1 MPKSLSPAVLIIGAG
16 AAGLTLAIDLAR
28 RNVPLRLIDKA
39 KAPFCGSR
47 GKGIQPRSQEV
58 LEDLG
63 VLDKIAGRGGHYPPR
78 RVYGPDGAKDIT
90 MIETRPA
97 NPAEP
102 YGQPLML
109 SQALTEAVLRE
120 RLTELG
126 VTVEFGAELV
136 GFEEKGEAVEAVIQ
150 SPGGSEVVSVP
161 YLVGADGGSSFVRK
175 SLGVGFPGESLPV
188 RAVVADLAIE
198 GLGRDTW
205 HTWNVQDRSRMIS
218 LCPLAGTELFQL
230 QAAVPLGGE
239 EDISEA
245 GLAAMIAGRTGRDD
259 IRLCQVHWCSTF
271 QPNARLADRYRVA
284 RVFLA
289 GDAAHVHPP
298 TGGQG
303 LNTSIQDAYNLGWK
317 LAAELNGAPSELLS
331 SYEQERRPIAA
342 EVLAHSTGLLRSGEM
357 RRGRENHELDLGYFN
372 SPLTLEARAR
382 AGRLRAGAR
391 APDAPCRGAGGQPT
405 RLFEVFRGPQATL
418 LGYEAGAEACV
429 TARMGLQIR
438 RVGQGGDL
446 KDDGK
451 HIGEAY
457 DLDPGDWA
465 LIRPD
470 GYVGAIVSSGQARAL
485 DSFLSRVGLS
495 PAWATPPRHRQ
506 YQNQA
511 TGLSR

>member
-1 MPKSLSPAVLIIGAG
+1 MLKSLSPAVLIVGAG

-28 RNVPLRLIDKA
+28 RNVPLRLIDA
-39 KAPFCGSR
+39 ADAPFRGSR

-63 VLDKIAGRGGHYPPR
+63 VLDRIAGRGGHYPPLR
-78 RVYGPDGAKDIT
+78 IYGPDGAKDMT
-90 MIETRPA
+90 MIEAGPD

-109 SQALTEAVLRE
+109 SQALTEGVLRE
-120 RLTELG
+120 RLAELG
-126 VTVEFGAELV
+126 VTVEFGSELV
-136 GFEEKGEAVEAVIQ
+136 GFAEKGEAVEAKIQ
-150 SPGGSEVVSVP
+150 SSGGLELISVP

-175 SLGVGFPGESLPV
+175 SLGVGFPGELLAV
-188 RAVVADLAIE
+188 RAVVADLVIE
-198 GLGRDTW
+198 GLGRNAW
-205 HTWNVQDRSRMIS
+205 HTWNAQDRPRMIS
-218 LCPLAGTELFQL
+218 LCPLAGTEMFQL
-230 QAAVPLGGE
+230 QAAVPLDGE
-239 EDISEA
+239 ADVSET
-245 GLAAMIAGRTGRDD
+245 GLAAMIASRTGRDD
-259 IRLCQVHWCSTF
+259 IRLRQVHWCSMF
-271 QPNARLADRYRVA
+271 QPSARLADRYRVGS
-284 RVFLA
+284 VFLA

-317 LAAELNGAPSELLS
+317 LTAVLNGAPRELLN

-342 EVLAHSTGLLRSGEM
+342 DVLAHSTGLLRAGEM
-357 RRGRENHELDLGYFN
+357 RRGRENHELDLGYFD

-405 RLFEVFRGPQATL
+405 RLFEVFCGPQATL
-418 LGYEAGAEACV
+418 LGYETGAEACV

-438 RVGQGGDL
+438 RVGPGGDL
-446 KDDGK
+446 KDDAE
-451 HIGEAY
+451 HIREAY

-470 GYVGAIVSSGQARAL
+470 GYVGAIVGSGQASAL
-485 DSFLSRVGLS
+485 DSFLSRMGIF
-495 PAWATPPRHRQ
+495 PPMQRLRERLL
-506 YQNQA
+506 YYRA
-511 TGLSR
+511 